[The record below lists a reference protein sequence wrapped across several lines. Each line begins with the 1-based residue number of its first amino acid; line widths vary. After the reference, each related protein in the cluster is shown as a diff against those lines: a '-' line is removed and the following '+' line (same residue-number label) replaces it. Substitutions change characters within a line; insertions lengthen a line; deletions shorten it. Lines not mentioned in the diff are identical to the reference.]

1 MQNYLYVLED
11 KLMKWQN
18 R

>member
-1 MQNYLYVLED
+1 MQNYLCVLGD